1 MAHYTGA
8 LLEALA
14 AAHPEH
20 ELRPYAASGPL
31 RRPRYASAALLG
43 RPRLDRLAGGADVVW
58 IPAPAPIAVSRDV
71 PYVLSVH
78 DLSWIERPQ
87 DFTAYER
94 LWHAVGRLE
103 RLARGAAAVLCLSEA
118 TRATVL
124 RHWDLD
130 PARLHVLLPGVTRP
144 APAPRKGPG
153 PVSPAD
159 RKGPGPVSP
168 ADRRGPG
175 PVSPADRKGPGPL
188 SRGDLDLARPYF
200 LAVGALEP
208 RKAPDL
214 LVRAH
219 QRARREGLQADLV
232 FAGTGRIEV
241 GGDGVHALGRV
252 ADLGPLYAGAL
263 ALVMPSYLEG
273 FGFPTAEA
281 ALAGTPSIVADLPV
295 YDETLGDAAVR
306 FPAGDERALA
316 DALLRVE
323 REGAPVADVSRFTWE
338 GAAEQLHAILTA
350 VA

>member
-1 MAHYTGA
+1 LIVAVDARHLAGGRGVAHYTAA
-8 LLEALA
+8 LLAALPDDQVRA
-14 AAHPEH
+14 
-20 ELRPYAASGPL
+20 YAPPPAL
-31 RRPRYASAALLG
+31 RRPLYASAALLG

-58 IPAPAPIAVSRDV
+58 IPAPAPVAVSRDV

-94 LWHAVGRLE
+94 AWHRVGRLE

-118 TRATVL
+118 TKATVQ
-124 RHWDLD
+124 RHWNLPDEQ
-130 PARLHVLLPGVTRP
+130 LHVLYPGVTRP
-144 APAPRKGPG
+144 EPGPRKGP
-153 PVSPAD
+153 D
-159 RKGPGPVSP
+159 
-168 ADRRGPG
+168 
-175 PVSPADRKGPGPL
+175 PL
-188 SRGDLDLARPYF
+188 SRPDLDLARPFF

-219 QRARREGLQADLV
+219 QLARREGLEADLV
-232 FAGTGRIEV
+232 FAGTGRIAVE
-241 GGDGVHALGRV
+241 GDGVHALGRV
-252 ADLGPLYAGAL
+252 EDLGPLYRDAL

-295 YDETLGDAAVR
+295 YDETLGVAAVR

-316 DALLRVE
+316 DALLAVE
-323 REGAPVADVSRFTWE
+323 RDGAPVADVSRFTWE
-338 GAAEQLHAILTA
+338 RAARQLREILES
-350 VA
+350 VAR